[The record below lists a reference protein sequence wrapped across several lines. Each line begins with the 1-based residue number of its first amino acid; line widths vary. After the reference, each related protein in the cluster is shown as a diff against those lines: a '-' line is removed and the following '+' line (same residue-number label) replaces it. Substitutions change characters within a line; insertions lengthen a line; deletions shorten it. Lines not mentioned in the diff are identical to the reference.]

1 MEDLT
6 LKTSLPWTRSCA
18 YRVGKWVCL
27 AQQWWALLSE
37 RHDTRK
43 KKKLTCLKRP
53 EPCFWMLKKGNIFH
67 KLLSIINLTHYLPR
81 KSERNCPLL
90 LCPPPRDTLNQAE
103 TRATAA
109 CLCISK
115 PLSMWLSTPQ
125 GLRKTSELKNSNSL
139 FTHCKYVGDLHNH
152 NRKHLQFGPSLKS

>member
-37 RHDTRK
+37 RHDTRIQ
-43 KKKLTCLKRP
+43 KLTCLKRP

-90 LCPPPRDTLNQAE
+90 LCPPPPWYPQPGRDTCYSCMSLYFKAALHVAVNS
-103 TRATAA
+103 TR
-109 CLCISK
+109 S
-115 PLSMWLSTPQ
+115 SQ
-125 GLRKTSELKNSNSL
+125 NSELKNSNSL

-152 NRKHLQFGPSLKS
+152 NRKHLLFGPSLKS